1 MNKIKIKV
9 QDLFDAIEKY
19 ENHLFKINE
28 EYIQKTKINIKDKK
42 NQFKEV
48 PALIK
53 KRDDI
58 IKITLHNGEILKIGS
73 QHVICTMDWIQKK
86 AKNLTTEDFLI
97 KNSGLLIRIKS
108 IEIEKEDDVFD
119 LQINSVDHL
128 YSDAL
133 GYVHHNTFIMSMI
146 CKLYDKTKILVL
158 FNRTELLHQTKEKF
172 VAEYGF
178 KSDEVGIIG
187 GGGYEDSCRI
197 TLLSIQSYQ
206 NIFHLFPDVKIII
219 TDECHETGRTTT
231 AEKIIYSCQSAAIK
245 IGLSATVSV
254 IENPYEK
261 MKLHGNIG
269 PIIHKVPYD
278 KLRDMGTL
286 ATISVSMYKIGTMNS
301 IPIIGSWNDIYETIK
316 IKRPEDI
323 EVYEKLNYE
332 IVKEDGWT
340 LARKFISYGDESN
353 LYIYNNSRN
362 ELIAKICEEKER
374 VLILFTKIAH
384 GKELLK
390 LIPHGILISGDDDR
404 RTRESAKQKIK
415 DDSKTVIIASSIF
428 DVGVDI
434 PAIKTLILAGSS
446 VSNVRVMQKIGR
458 ATRKDLNTL
467 KEDAEIIDFM
477 QYDNPL
483 SLKQSRKRK
492 KIYEDLLKVPVTLI

>member
-1 MNKIKIKV
+1 MNKIKIKIGK
-9 QDLFDAIEKY
+9 LFDAIEKY
-19 ENHLFKINE
+19 EKHEFKINE
-28 EYIQKTKINIKDKK
+28 EYYLTTKINIKDK
-42 NQFKEV
+42 NGDFQRV

-53 KRDDI
+53 KRDI
-58 IKITLHNGEILKIGS
+58 IYKISLDNGDSIRAGGEHI
-73 QHVICTMDWIQKK
+73 ICTTNMEQKK
-86 AKNLTTEDFLI
+86 FKTLTIKDKLI
-97 KNSGLLIRIKS
+97 NIKSKLIPIKS
-108 IEIEKEDDVFD
+108 IKLEGEEDVFD
-119 LQINSVDHL
+119 LQIDSPDHL
-128 YSDAL
+128 YCDSK
-133 GYVHHNTFIMSMI
+133 GYIHHNTFIMSMI
-146 CKLYDKTKILVL
+146 CKLYDKSKILVL

-172 VAEYGF
+172 VQEYGF
-178 KSDEVGIIG
+178 KHDEVGIIG
-187 GGGYEDSCRI
+187 GGSYEDSCRI

-206 NIFHLFPDVKIII
+206 NIFHLFPEVKIVI
-219 TDECHETGRTTT
+219 TDECHETGRTAT
-231 AEKIIYSCQSAAIK
+231 AEKIIYSCQGASIK

-286 ATISVSMYKIGTMNS
+286 ASVSVSMYKIGNMNS
-301 IPIIGSWNDIYETIK
+301 TPIIGSWNDIYETIK

-323 EVYEKLNYE
+323 EVYEQLGYD

-353 LYIYNNSRN
+353 LYIYNQTRN
-362 ELIAKICEEKER
+362 ELIAKISNEKER
-374 VLILFTKIAH
+374 VLILFTKLAH

-404 RTRESAKQKIK
+404 KTRESAKQRIK
-415 DDSKTVIIASSIF
+415 DDPNTVIIASSIF

-492 KIYEDLLKVPVTLI
+492 KIYETLLKVPVNLI